1 MAINF
6 TPVQYVDGET
16 VIGAANLNAIQ
27 AALGTLDT
35 NKVDK
40 EEGKG
45 LSANDYT
52 STDKQKVDRLQNVAN
67 LTYEVVSS

>member
-16 VIGAANLNAIQ
+16 VIGAENLNAIQ

-35 NKVDK
+35 NKVEK
-40 EEGKG
+40 ETGKG
-45 LSANDYT
+45 LSTNDYT
-52 STDKQKVDRLQNVAN
+52 STDKQKVANLQNVAN